1 MGELR
6 KPRGGRLSHRRHNH
20 RRQGT
25 TLRNAW
31 SLAQRAGGTPQS
43 GKSDLW
49 GRSPAQ
55 LSGGTKRL
63 VLGARKELDVSQPLL
78 LRQRAIAKLTLSAT
92 ARKQKR
98 PVPPP
103 AMLSPS
109 SSKGQAAGA
118 EATREHLAET
128 SMILQKGRKG
138 QRGKSLATDPG
149 GALLISRDALTFSV
163 RNTKGTLAQDN
174 NKRESQRTKDMK
186 CPPWRFLE
194 VFSEKNLIENLRVLI
209 SSPSHLFLQPVPQG
223 HMKPAHLLFKE
234 NYPLSEFLASRRQ
247 LH

>member
-25 TLRNAW
+25 TLRNVW

-43 GKSDLW
+43 AKSDLW

-109 SSKGQAAGA
+109 SSKRRAAGA

-128 SMILQKGRKG
+128 STILQKGRKG

-174 NKRESQRTKDMK
+174 NKRESQRTKDIK

-209 SSPSHLFLQPVPQG
+209 SSPSHISSSCSLRPYKYQHTFSL
-223 HMKPAHLLFKE
+223 KRTI
-234 NYPLSEFLASRRQ
+234 PLNEFLASRRQ